1 MGAFSSWA
9 EFWPSNWGLGLF
21 VIVCALLILTLVIA
35 IMALDKADKS
45 GFSSSHGSH
54 GGHGQLTLQD
64 AGDQPGYA
72 QQKPHSQTGANAL
85 SCGVRGGTAAQN
97 AAANALSGEALEA
110 QLLGAM
116 DDYMS
121 AGDIALDKAIGSTY
135 SAGASSAGSS

>member
-1 MGAFSSWA
+1 MGSFSSWA
-9 EFWPSNWGLGLF
+9 DFWPSKWGLGLF
-21 VIVCALLILTLVIA
+21 VLVCALLIVTLVIA
-35 IMALDKADKS
+35 SMALDKADKS

-85 SCGVRGGTAAQN
+85 LCGGTAAQK

-121 AGDIALDKAIGSTY
+121 ASDIALDKAIGSTY

>member
-1 MGAFSSWA
+1 MGLISWP
-9 EFWPSNWGLGLF
+9 EFWQSGWGLATFLL
-21 VIVCALLILTLVIA
+21 VCVLLIVTLVIA
-35 IMALDKADKS
+35 SMALDKADKS

-54 GGHGQLTLQD
+54 GGYDQRKYAD
-64 AGDQPGYA
+64 PGDQPGYA

-85 SCGVRGGTAAQN
+85 VCGVRGGTAAQN

-121 AGDIALDKAIGSTY
+121 ASDIALDKAIGSTY